1 MINIYCRQ
9 ACAIPDQEN
18 EEVIIT
24 GGGGTEDVRQKVSV
38 YSDAGWKKD
47 LAPMNVGRALHAC
60 GFYVSGG
67 KKVVFLVL
75 MVVVFILNQILL

>member
-18 EEVIIT
+18 EEVIIS
-24 GGGGTEDVRQKVSV
+24 GGTDKDVRQIVSV
-38 YSDAGWKKD
+38 YSEAGWQKD